1 MKQKFLLFLDS
12 LVKLV
17 FEAILV
23 AVYILAAY
31 FISLLIRY
39 TIGEKWTDVADTIT
53 HGTLI
58 IVSAL
63 GAFQFIIKTAVQTYR
78 DLKKELKNEHDRNS

>member
-12 LVKLV
+12 LVKLI

-23 AVYILAAY
+23 AVYILATY

-39 TIGEKWTDVADTIT
+39 TIGEKWTEVADTIT
-53 HGTLI
+53 HGALI
-58 IVSAL
+58 IVSTL
-63 GAFQFIIKTAVQTYR
+63 GAFQFIIKTAAQTYR
-78 DLKKELKNEHDRNS
+78 DLKKEFKNEHDGNH